1 MGKGSE
7 SNLNKSKKL
16 YNVEAVRF
24 LFAVIIVYYHIL
36 HSNIMNFTGNSA
48 FYEKLAL
55 QSNNASLIV
64 ECFFIISGYFLYKSY
79 CRRPDLSVKE
89 FIYNKV
95 ARLWPML
102 LVYELIILI
111 FFSGKPYVSF
121 FNVLFLQCNGISF
134 DYQGINWY
142 ISPLFWC
149 LIFYFVLLK
158 CTKDKRKTNLF
169 IAVLV
174 YFSYVMNLR
183 ATNGD
188 FGRDV
193 EYGFISL
200 AMFRAIAGV
209 GLGYLIGTGLN
220 SVKNLPSVKNFK
232 PGKME
237 RAVISVVISV
247 FEIGSFAL
255 LLVQLLYKDKAYQNK
270 FIAVILFSCLF
281 ICMLTGKGI
290 LSRITNNRLLGFFG
304 KYAYSIYVMQQISF
318 YIMQKTLWQNTA
330 FVQQH
335 ALRCIAVS
343 IVITVLFGI
352 AAYYI
357 IEKPAA
363 ALFRKFGKKLFKK

>member
-1 MGKGSE
+1 MK
-7 SNLNKSKKL
+7 KSTRL
-16 YNVEAVRF
+16 YNVEAIRF
-24 LFAVIIVYYHIL
+24 LFSVIIVYYHIL
-36 HSNIMNFTGNSA
+36 HSNIMNFTGGSS
-48 FYEKLAL
+48 FYERLAF
-55 QSNNASLIV
+55 QSSNASLIV

-79 CRRPDLSVKE
+79 CRKPDLSVKE
-89 FIYNKV
+89 FVYNKV

-102 LVYELIILI
+102 LVYEFIILI
-111 FFSGKPYVSF
+111 FFSGKPYVLF

-174 YFSYVMNLR
+174 YFSYMMNLR

-193 EYGFISL
+193 EYSIISL
-200 AMFRAIAGV
+200 ALFRAVAGV
-209 GLGYLIGTGLN
+209 GLGYLIGVCVD
-220 SVKNLPSVKNFK
+220 SVKNLPSVKKFQ

-237 RAVISVVISV
+237 NAVISIVISV
-247 FEIGSFAL
+247 LEIGFFAL

-270 FIAVILFSCLF
+270 FIAVILFTGLF
-281 ICMLTGKGI
+281 VCMLTGKGI
-290 LSRITNNRLLGFFG
+290 LSVITNNKVFGFFG

-318 YIMQKTLWQNTA
+318 YIMQKTIWQNEA
-330 FVQQH
+330 FVQNH

-343 IVITVLFGI
+343 VLISVLFGI

-363 ALFRKFGKKLFKK
+363 ALFKRFGKKLFKK